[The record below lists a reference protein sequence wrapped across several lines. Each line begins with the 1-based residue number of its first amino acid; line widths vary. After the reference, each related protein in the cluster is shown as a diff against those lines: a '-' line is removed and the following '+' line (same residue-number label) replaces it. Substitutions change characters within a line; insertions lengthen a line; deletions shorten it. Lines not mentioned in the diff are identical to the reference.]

1 MKAVHVHPLREFAP
15 SGNPLAIP
23 SGTAVAI
30 PTTAVPERVRLRAER
45 SPSPRVRWTD
55 KRGTAHKGAGAS
67 RRISVTPGRP
77 LH

>member
-23 SGTAVAI
+23 SGTAAAI
-30 PTTAVPERVRLRAER
+30 PTAAVPERVRLHTSR
-45 SPSPRVRWTD
+45 SRSPRVRWTD
-55 KRGTAHKGAGAS
+55 ERAAAHNGAS
-67 RRISVTPGRP
+67 VSRPVSVSPGRS